1 MGSGGLLEGAPV
13 QAPQGH
19 GCSGGPAPRK
29 HAASS
34 RGAPGW
40 PGVTYLRAGRGHQ
53 VDPRRGRQRP
63 RGRAQG
69 GGDDSVWRAQGIEGG
84 PHCAQRPRGAHRGVR
99 VAGVRVH
106 RLPRGQGCGRAHGR
120 GTGVA
125 GGACGEKSI
134 VRGWEHRGHPQPCAL
149 SPPFLPATPV
159 NPRSSPPPRPEL
171 GGQRPAG
178 GRGGRLLQGARAG
191 GVAAP
196 CAPPATR
203 RLEPA
208 LDCVGSTARTTGA
221 PPTSP
226 RAWAAVAWASPTGN
240 TVSTHP
246 RGGGVASRCTG
257 CRVRCLEVML
267 P

>member
-1 MGSGGLLEGAPV
+1 MGPGGLLEGAPV

-29 HAASS
+29 RAASS
-34 RGAPGW
+34 CGAPGW

-69 GGDDSVWRAQGIEGG
+69 GGDDSVWRAQGVEGG

-106 RLPRGQGCGRAHGR
+106 RLPRGQGCRRAHGR

-159 NPRSSPPPRPEL
+159 NPRSSPPPLAPRAGRTKASRRQRGTAAAGGACWWRCGPLRPAWNPPPGTRLGLRRVNSQDHGGTAHKSPGL
-171 GGQRPAG
+171 GGCGLGQPDRKHSQYPPP
-178 GRGGRLLQGARAG
+178 GR
-191 GVAAP
+191 
-196 CAPPATR
+196 
-203 RLEPA
+203 
-208 LDCVGSTARTTGA
+208 
-221 PPTSP
+221 
-226 RAWAAVAWASPTGN
+226 
-240 TVSTHP
+240 
-246 RGGGVASRCTG
+246 VASRCTG